1 MFSVAIVATLSLWGS
16 WASAQSA
23 YEDDVDA
30 DDAAFLVEV
39 EADEAVEDVDAYNLA
54 LRDVA
59 TAPAFCAVVLVEP
72 DATHGWRAVCEL
84 VTDETDGYELT
95 DSAGDVVFAVRGGVL

>member
-1 MFSVAIVATLSLWGS
+1 MVVVVGA
-16 WASAQSA
+16 
-23 YEDDVDA
+23 
-30 DDAAFLVEV
+30 
-39 EADEAVEDVDAYNLA
+39 
-54 LRDVA
+54 
-59 TAPAFCAVVLVEP
+59 CAVVLVEP